1 MKRILTYIFFI
12 LFVHQFVFAQDITGK
27 IIDSKTGETI
37 PYANI
42 LFNGSKSLMSNAE
55 GFFSLSENNNEN
67 DSTLEISYLGYVKQ
81 TVTLEQLKN
90 QQNIIKL
97 QAGVFELSDVNVSNI
112 KPNPYS
118 IMATVKENLERNYKR
133 DDNSSKEVLFYRE
146 ENSFTPTVMDLEI
159 TKSTGFT
166 KENLKLANAE
176 ISSFNTKMLSHPPKE
191 SKDIFCN
198 YYSRLK
204 TEKDKQVFSSKL
216 DVVKAIQLKDE
227 NRSAD
232 VDNLQETATKLVL
245 KHLDTTR
252 YYRIKSG
259 LLGSRDSISLRKD
272 FYKRKLNKEN
282 KNQVTLTKRSLENFI
297 SKNNFLQNSKLDFV
311 NQYELYHYEYEGA
324 MYSNEN
330 EFVFV
335 LKFKPKKSKAKYS
348 GKLYISE
355 NDYGIVKAEYT
366 LAENKNVKG
375 FNMKFLLGIKSSEN
389 ISKGTL
395 IFNRNSSGVGYYL
408 RYASKEKGVYFYLN
422 RPLKFIELTKEE
434 KDVLALDIKIEGNT
448 YNKKEIMSIS
458 NTEITTN
465 AFVASDEKN
474 FKFIPIKQYDPK
486 LWKGI
491 STIEP
496 LEEMKQFKTEN

>member
-1 MKRILTYIFFI
+1 MKRILKYIFLI
-12 LFVHQFVFAQDITGK
+12 LFTHQFVFAQDITGK

-55 GFFSLSENNNEN
+55 GFFSLSENNSEDN
-67 DSTLEISYLGYVKQ
+67 STLEISYLGYVKQ
-81 TVTLEQLKN
+81 ILTLDQLTK
-90 QQNIIKL
+90 QQNIIKMQL
-97 QAGVFELSDVNVSNI
+97 GVFELADVNVSNI

-118 IMATVKENLERNYKR
+118 IMATVKKNLNRNYKR

-146 ENSFTPTVMDLEI
+146 ENSFTPIIMDLKI
-159 TKSTGFT
+159 TESTGFT

-176 ISSFNTKMLSHPPKE
+176 ITSFNAKMLSHPPKE
-191 SKDIFCN
+191 FKDIFCN

-216 DVVKAIQLKDE
+216 DVVKATQLKDQ

-232 VDNLQETATKLVL
+232 VDDLQEIATKLVL

-272 FYKRKLNKEN
+272 FYRRKLNKEN
-282 KNQVTLTKRSLENFI
+282 KNQVTLSKRSLENFM

-311 NQYELYHYEYEGA
+311 NDYELYHYEYEGA
-324 MYSNEN
+324 TYSNEN
-330 EFVFV
+330 EFVYV
-335 LKFKPKKSKAKYS
+335 LNFRPKKSRAKYT

-355 NDYGIVKAEYT
+355 NDYGVVKAEYT

-375 FNMKFLLGIKSSEN
+375 FNMKFLLGIKSAEN

-395 IFNRNSSGVGYYL
+395 IFNRNTNGVGYHL

-448 YNKKEIMSIS
+448 FRKQEIMSIS
-458 NTEITTN
+458 NTEITNN
-465 AFVASDEKN
+465 AFTASDEKN

>member
-1 MKRILTYIFFI
+1 MKRTLIYFFFI
-12 LFVHQFVFAQDITGK
+12 LFAHQFVFAQEVTGK

-42 LFNGSKSLMSNAE
+42 LFNGSKSLISNAE
-55 GFFSLSENNNEN
+55 GNFSLTENNNED
-67 DSTLEISYLGYVKQ
+67 DSILEISYLGYVKQ

-90 QQNIIKL
+90 QQNIIKM
-97 QAGVFELSDVNVSNI
+97 QAGVFELADVNVSNI
-112 KPNPYS
+112 KPNPYN

-146 ENSFTPTVMDLEI
+146 ENSFTPIIMDLKI
-159 TKSTGFT
+159 TESTGFT
-166 KENLKLANAE
+166 KENLKITNAE
-176 ISSFNTKMLSHPPKE
+176 ISSFNAKMLSHPPKE
-191 SKDIFCN
+191 YKDIFCN
-198 YYSRLK
+198 YYSKIK
-204 TEKDKQVFSSKL
+204 TEKDKRVFTSKL

-282 KNQVTLTKRSLENFI
+282 KNQASLSKRSLENFM

-311 NQYELYHYEYEGA
+311 NQYELYHFEYEGA
-324 MYSNEN
+324 IYSNEN
-330 EFVFV
+330 EFVYV
-335 LKFKPKKSKAKYS
+335 LNFRPKKSKAKYT

-355 NDYGIVKAEYT
+355 NDYGVVKAEYA

-389 ISKGTL
+389 ISKGTI
-395 IFNRNSSGVGYYL
+395 IFNRNTNGVGYHL
-408 RYASKEKGVYFYLN
+408 RYASKQRGVYFYLN
-422 RPLKFIELTKEE
+422 RPLKFIELTREK

-448 YNKKEIMSIS
+448 FNKKEIMSIS
-458 NTEITTN
+458 NIEITNN

-474 FKFIPIKQYDPK
+474 FKFIPIKKYDPK